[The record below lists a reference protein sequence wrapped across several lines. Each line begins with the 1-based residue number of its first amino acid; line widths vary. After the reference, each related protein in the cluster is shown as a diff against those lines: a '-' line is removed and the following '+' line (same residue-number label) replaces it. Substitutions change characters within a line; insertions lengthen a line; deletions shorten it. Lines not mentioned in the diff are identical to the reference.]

1 MTEKNSFSDRKALI
15 KKKLSRNILINKRY
29 FHNLSQDKILTTNSI
44 ENNHSNLLNKSERMN
59 FHNSYKSDDS
69 FNKNKSYNSI
79 NLMNN
84 VSGDKKKKIKLKI
97 NINKYNMKNSTN
109 KLDKFLQNMK
119 IKNKLNYLRRNLKI
133 NKSNISRP
141 SSSPGKS
148 IRKSQ
153 DSKINLS
160 EINFKRSFR
169 RENTL
174 NLSNNFYED
183 IKNNS
188 LSLTNKD
195 LFSNCSNSLRKK
207 FLETNSDYDMGQFQ
221 SFRSLNRR
229 SFIKNSSKFNNRN
242 NIFKLNKEFLPPN
255 LEYQK
260 NFIKLNGNQRIK
272 SFTLNKYKT
281 FNSYSETFDN
291 NETKTSINKLYTINN
306 TIKIENNEIINGSPN
321 KKNFKRRKSLKKRD
335 SIYNKIKEGCS
346 KHRGSIF
353 MKELKLSV
361 ENIPQTFFFE
371 IEPTQK
377 KFLKKQYSEAKN
389 KMKNI
394 QKNKNNFLQI
404 LIDKKVKDI
413 TSKME
418 EMEKNLLKKELNTFL
433 GKEETLKKIYKN
445 LFFQINKKR
454 LRKFFY
460 MVLKSIYSFKKKN
473 RIIRSFYT
481 VAFPFLL
488 DKYLNPRK
496 GILTLIFRFGIER
509 KTYLAKPKRK
519 LNTLRLNKFEEPNQ
533 SFLQKVS
540 SFQSNS
546 HNKNNYSSHCKT
558 LINNNDDSNRYFSNV
573 VKNFNKTIDIRK
585 VNIMQLIKQKREF
598 FPEKT
603 ITTYRN
609 KLLKIDNLLE
619 KAKVLPNNILYVH
632 EFLSN
637 DTSHYIEN
645 QPLID
650 IKLKSYRIKYF
661 STKTIKKSQTIIKV
675 KKKKTS
681 LLNQIFFSHIDNKIG
696 FFSSQKYILD
706 NFISRPK
713 KKLKTIRKK
722 YRKEFNISNN
732 IFSATNKDITNIKTQ
747 LIKALELKRV
757 ENNLYKVIFHYINDD
772 NIVLVKK
779 TINDNYGFMN
789 INYKDEKGY
798 TFLNCAVKSDCKK
811 EIIQFL
817 LNKGCNPNIG
827 NVRLFFNFRI
837 KEIALCI
844 LQCLI
849 KIIQLL
855 IY

>member
-1 MTEKNSFSDRKALI
+1 MEKSPIHLYEKKLNLSEDKCILKKPFSSKNKRINNLFYTMTEKNCFSDRKTLT
-15 KKKLSRNILINKRY
+15 KKKLNRNILINKRY
-29 FHNLSQDKILTTNSI
+29 FHNLSQDKIFTTNSI
-44 ENNHSNLLNKSERMN
+44 DNNHSNLLNKSERMN

-69 FNKNKSYNSI
+69 FNKNKSYNI
-79 NLMNN
+79 MNIMNN
-84 VSGDKKKKIKLKI
+84 VSGDKKKKIKLII
-97 NINKYNMKNSTN
+97 NSNKYNMNNSTN

-183 IKNNS
+183 NNNS

-195 LFSNCSNSLRKK
+195 LFSNYSNSLRKK
-207 FLETNSDYDMGQFQ
+207 FLETNNDYEMGQFQ

-229 SFIKNSSKFNNRN
+229 SFLKNSSKFNNRN
-242 NIFKLNKEFLPPN
+242 NILKLNKELLPPN

-281 FNSYSETFDN
+281 FNSNSETFDN
-291 NETKTSINKLYTINN
+291 NETKTSINKLHTINN
-306 TIKIENNEIINGSPN
+306 TIKIENNEIINESPN
-321 KKNFKRRKSLKKRD
+321 KKIFKRRKTLKKRD
-335 SIYNKIKEGCS
+335 SIYNKIKEGSS

-361 ENIPQTFFFE
+361 ENIPQIFFFE
-371 IEPTQK
+371 IDPTQK
-377 KFLKKQYSEAKN
+377 TFLKKLYSEAKN
-389 KMKNI
+389 KMKKI

-460 MVLKSIYSFKKKN
+460 MVLKSIYAFKKKR

-519 LNTLRLNKFEEPNQ
+519 LNTIRLNKFEEPNQ
-533 SFLQKVS
+533 SFLQKIS

-546 HNKNNYSSHCKT
+546 HNKNNFSSHFKT
-558 LINNNDDSNRYFSNV
+558 IINNNDDNDRYYSNV
-573 VKNFNKTIDIRK
+573 VKNFNKTIDIQK

-598 FPEKT
+598 LPEKT

-609 KLLKIDNLLE
+609 NLLKIENLLE
-619 KAKVLPNNILYVH
+619 KAKVRPNNILYVH

-650 IKLKSYRIKYF
+650 LKLKSYRIKYF
-661 STKTIKKSQTIIKV
+661 SKKIKNN
-675 KKKKTS
+675 KKK
-681 LLNQIFFSHIDNKIG
+681 I
-696 FFSSQKYILD
+696 
-706 NFISRPK
+706 
-713 KKLKTIRKK
+713 
-722 YRKEFNISNN
+722 
-732 IFSATNKDITNIKTQ
+732 
-747 LIKALELKRV
+747 
-757 ENNLYKVIFHYINDD
+757 
-772 NIVLVKK
+772 
-779 TINDNYGFMN
+779 
-789 INYKDEKGY
+789 
-798 TFLNCAVKSDCKK
+798 
-811 EIIQFL
+811 
-817 LNKGCNPNIG
+817 
-827 NVRLFFNFRI
+827 
-837 KEIALCI
+837 
-844 LQCLI
+844 
-849 KIIQLL
+849 
-855 IY
+855 

>member
-281 FNSYSETFDN
+281 FNSNSETFDN
-291 NETKTSINKLYTINN
+291 NETKTSINKLHTINN

-361 ENIPQTFFFE
+361 ENIPQTFFF
-371 IEPTQK
+371 
-377 KFLKKQYSEAKN
+377 
-389 KMKNI
+389 
-394 QKNKNNFLQI
+394 
-404 LIDKKVKDI
+404 
-413 TSKME
+413 
-418 EMEKNLLKKELNTFL
+418 
-433 GKEETLKKIYKN
+433 
-445 LFFQINKKR
+445 
-454 LRKFFY
+454 
-460 MVLKSIYSFKKKN
+460 
-473 RIIRSFYT
+473 
-481 VAFPFLL
+481 
-488 DKYLNPRK
+488 
-496 GILTLIFRFGIER
+496 
-509 KTYLAKPKRK
+509 
-519 LNTLRLNKFEEPNQ
+519 
-533 SFLQKVS
+533 
-540 SFQSNS
+540 
-546 HNKNNYSSHCKT
+546 
-558 LINNNDDSNRYFSNV
+558 
-573 VKNFNKTIDIRK
+573 
-585 VNIMQLIKQKREF
+585 
-598 FPEKT
+598 
-603 ITTYRN
+603 
-609 KLLKIDNLLE
+609 
-619 KAKVLPNNILYVH
+619 
-632 EFLSN
+632 
-637 DTSHYIEN
+637 
-645 QPLID
+645 
-650 IKLKSYRIKYF
+650 
-661 STKTIKKSQTIIKV
+661 
-675 KKKKTS
+675 
-681 LLNQIFFSHIDNKIG
+681 
-696 FFSSQKYILD
+696 
-706 NFISRPK
+706 
-713 KKLKTIRKK
+713 
-722 YRKEFNISNN
+722 
-732 IFSATNKDITNIKTQ
+732 
-747 LIKALELKRV
+747 
-757 ENNLYKVIFHYINDD
+757 
-772 NIVLVKK
+772 
-779 TINDNYGFMN
+779 
-789 INYKDEKGY
+789 
-798 TFLNCAVKSDCKK
+798 
-811 EIIQFL
+811 
-817 LNKGCNPNIG
+817 
-827 NVRLFFNFRI
+827 
-837 KEIALCI
+837 
-844 LQCLI
+844 
-849 KIIQLL
+849 
-855 IY
+855 